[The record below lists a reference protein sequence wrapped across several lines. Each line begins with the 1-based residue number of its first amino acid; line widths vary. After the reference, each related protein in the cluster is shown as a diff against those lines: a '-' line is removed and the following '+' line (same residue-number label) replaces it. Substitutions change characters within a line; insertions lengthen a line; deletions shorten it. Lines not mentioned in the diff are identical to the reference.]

1 MGALRLG
8 QNRLAE
14 AESLFTRAGAA
25 DPKEPAH
32 AMNLA
37 RACVAQGRADDAIS
51 AYRAA
56 IKLNPAL
63 APAYLELAGLQQR
76 AGRLQEAE
84 ATLRR
89 LLRAMPDHAQA
100 KLMLGMVLMESGR
113 PGDAETL
120 LRRALGEASDTKTQ
134 ASLRNGLAWSIRR
147 QNRHEES
154 LAELEAVHRLDPSLP
169 YGGYPARRDHAG
181 PTAL

>member
-1 MGALRLG
+1 MVLNSSSQRALVSANQLLERGNLAGAEQLLTPLMSTRPDAQVLGVMGALRLR

-14 AESLFTRAGAA
+14 AESLFARAGAA

-37 RACVAQGRADDAIS
+37 RTRAAQGRVDDAIA
-51 AYRAA
+51 AYRTA

-63 APAYLELAGLQQR
+63 APAYFELAALQQR

-100 KLMLGMVLMESGR
+100 KLMLGMVLM
-113 PGDAETL
+113 
-120 LRRALGEASDTKTQ
+120 
-134 ASLRNGLAWSIRR
+134 
-147 QNRHEES
+147 
-154 LAELEAVHRLDPSLP
+154 
-169 YGGYPARRDHAG
+169 
-181 PTAL
+181 